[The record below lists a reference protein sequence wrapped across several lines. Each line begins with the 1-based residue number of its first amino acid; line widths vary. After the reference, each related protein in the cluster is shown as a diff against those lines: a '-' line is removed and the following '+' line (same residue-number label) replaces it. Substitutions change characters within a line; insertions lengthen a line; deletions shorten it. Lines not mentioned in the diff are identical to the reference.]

1 MAYVAQCA
9 AGRRKVWNK
18 RFGNIRVEAGD
29 TGVTASARSGGC
41 SGVASRVLTHVAP
54 PADQPTESSHQC
66 SGGRTLR
73 RARSILSRYLGSARA
88 SRAVGDWP
96 RVLSRGDSEDE
107 PPRVGW
113 PGTCTGSARGGH
125 WLRLRRHG
133 TDCGGNLWSE
143 RARPDVSAA
152 QKCFADQQTV
162 GRGSVKILVRDWKE
176 AAFDDGSSDAMV
188 ALESLEHFA
197 DKAGFARMAR
207 AAVRPGGRLAVT
219 TWLAAEQVSPW
230 SRRHLLDAVSREGSA
245 APLVT
250 ACEICEVFAAAGFS
264 EVLAA
269 DLSPQVART
278 WGVILRR
285 LALRLLTRP
294 DYWAFLRR
302 SRAQDRVFALTA
314 LRIRLAY
321 RTGCFRYGYFVWE

>member
-1 MAYVAQCA
+1 MSLHPPTSRPSPPTNAAVAEHYDALDPFYRDIWGQHVHHGLWET
-9 AGRRKVWNK
+9 GR
-18 RFGNIRVEAGD
+18 
-29 TGVTASARSGGC
+29 
-41 SGVASRVLTHVAP
+41 
-54 PADQPTESSHQC
+54 ESSAEATAKMSRLVLDGLALAPGARVADIGC
-66 SGGRTLR
+66 GYGGTARIAAETYGTNVLGLTL
-73 RARSILSRYLGSARA
+73 
-88 SRAVGDWP
+88 
-96 RVLSRGDSEDE
+96 
-107 PPRVGW
+107 
-113 PGTCTGSARGGH
+113 
-125 WLRLRRHG
+125 
-133 TDCGGNLWSE
+133 
-143 RARPDVSAA
+143 SAA

-176 AAFDDGSSDAMV
+176 AAFDDGSFDAML

-250 ACEICEVFAAAGFS
+250 AREICEVFAAAGFS
-264 EVLAA
+264 EVLAE